1 MPIAAVEAMKRFEGP
16 KKGIRLNPKATK
28 KVIINSMIN
37 AMPCSLFYPFKNKS
51 LIHTYKH
58 KQIEGKIAP

>member
-1 MPIAAVEAMKRFEGP
+1 MPMAAVEAIRRFEGP
-16 KKGIRLNPKATK
+16 KKGIKFNPKATR
-28 KVIINSMIN
+28 KVIRNSMIN
-37 AMPCSLFYPFKNKS
+37 AMYSTHFPRENKS